1 MEVNL
6 LVLHRAPQALREDI
20 IHRSPATVHRDGDLL
35 VQEAGAALVWAKE
48 NAPALVAVE
57 TLERL
62 DADAF
67 RQEAER
73 IRAADGELLP
83 GVEYSEGGDTF
94 SLSFPSAVKP
104 KKAKA

>member
-57 TLERL
+57 SVERL
-62 DADAF
+62 DTDLF
-67 RQEAER
+67 RQKADR
-73 IRAADGELLP
+73 IRRETGECCP
-83 GVEYSEGGDTF
+83 
-94 SLSFPSAVKP
+94 A
-104 KKAKA
+104 